1 MSEVAEAGT
10 MPEKKKRGRPP
21 KKKNDAAMEPPKR
34 ADQVN
39 PLWAQY
45 ATPAAVLGRLASRLA
60 ENATGSGAQKIGQP
74 KKHKKKRKKR
84 LRRPWGQHTWRKRHL
99 AEKRRSKW
107 IAMLVPGMVLYREYK
122 GIVHR
127 VLVREND
134 YLHLTGHQVYPTLAA
149 VTVAIVGRNKCR
161 NGRWLCPR
169 STVRF
174 WNLTNLLTGRPM

>member
-1 MSEVAEAGT
+1 MSEAGVST
-10 MPEKKKRGRPP
+10 VPEKRKRGRPP
-21 KKKNDAAMEPPKR
+21 KKKVEAAKEPPEQER
-34 ADQVN
+34 IN
-39 PLWAQY
+39 PPWAQSV
-45 ATPAAVLGRLASRLA
+45 TPAAVLGQLASRLA
-60 ENATGSGAQKIGQP
+60 ENATGLAVQRTAP
-74 KKHKKKRKKR
+74 KKRKKKRKKR
-84 LRRPWGQHTWRKRHL
+84 TRKPWGQHTWKKRHA

-127 VLVREND
+127 VLIRESD
-134 YLHLTGHQVYPTLAA
+134 YLYLTGHQVYPTLAA

-161 NGRWLCPR
+161 NGRWLCPL